1 MRLSLRSLSLRTKM
15 LLASLLVE
23 AIMLAVLMGNSVR
36 VAQDELSAQ
45 ARLRIESMAP
55 LLNAALAGPLV
66 QHDYAT
72 LQDILTEA
80 IRSEGFAYLVLL
92 DPEGGRIAQAGLG
105 PEDPLPPLDR
115 TLAGVNDRIYD
126 ASTSIGYGRARY
138 GQLQYGISTGFI
150 EQARSRLYR
159 QGVLIAGGGILLTFV
174 LLLLLAYWLTRR
186 LDQLTHASLSLA
198 EQRFDTPLPAPGKDE
213 VGRLSAAFQAMSGQ
227 LRTRMA
233 QLQDSEQRFHA
244 IAQYTYDLELWADTH
259 GKVIWINPS
268 VQRMTGYTPEECLS
282 MADFPLTLVMP
293 EDLPEARH
301 RFQLAVQ
308 GVAGEGYQFR
318 MRRRDGSELWAAA
331 NWLPIYDRQ
340 GTHLGLR
347 ASVRDITQLKQVEQ
361 SLRDSLTRLQSSEA
375 LARQYLGDVERER
388 ARLMALLAAMNLGI
402 LFVGV
407 DRRVVYHNPA
417 FQHIWLI
424 PDALSLVGLPANQ
437 VFEHGV
443 CRIVR
448 ADDYRKHLERV
459 MESREITEI
468 WEINLRD
475 GRVITQISYPVQ
487 ERDGQI
493 IGHLW
498 VYEDV
503 TQERQTAEQLLRLAE
518 RDALTGL
525 YNRHRFQAELERML
539 TEAIRHDTSCA
550 LLFFDLDEF
559 KAINDHFGHRA
570 GDTLLVRV
578 ANELGGVVRKHES
591 LFRLGGDEF
600 AVLMPYAD
608 THQAEALAERIVRA
622 VAQIPFH
629 FDGQN
634 LRISSSLGISLF
646 PDHTTDLEQLVAYA
660 DAAMYQAK
668 QAGKNAWRIYRADLD
683 QTPEMVNR
691 LSWNERIDHAL
702 AQDLFE
708 LHFQGVYG
716 ARDRRLVHLE
726 ALLRLRDGETGELI
740 PPGRFIPVAEK
751 GPKIVDID
759 RWVLRRA
766 IHTLA
771 ERPNMPDIAVN
782 ISGRSFD
789 DPSLPEYIAEQL
801 RLNKVAAS
809 RLLVEVTETA
819 AVSDLADAERFIEAL
834 KKAGCRVCLDDFG
847 AGFASFAYLKH
858 IRVDVIKIDGMFT
871 RNLTHDHDN
880 QVFVRGMVE
889 VARGLGKT
897 TIAECV
903 EDEITLDLLAHIGVD
918 QVQGFHLDRPQQ
930 AHPALDQGQGPRGKG
945 QG

>member
-1 MRLSLRSLSLRTKM
+1 MKIHTLSLRAKM
-15 LLASLLVE
+15 LLASLVVEGVILV
-23 AIMLAVLMGNSVR
+23 LLMGNSVR
-36 VAQDELSAQ
+36 VAQDELTAQ

-55 LLNAALAGPLV
+55 LLNAALAGPMV

-80 IRSEGFAYLVLL
+80 LRSEGFAYLVLL
-92 DPEGGRIAQAGLG
+92 DSAGRRIAEAGLG
-105 PEDPLPPLDR
+105 PNDPLPSLDQS
-115 TLAGVNDRIYD
+115 LAGVDDRVFD
-126 ASTSIGYGRARY
+126 AITPIGYGQAQY
-138 GQLQYGISTGFI
+138 GQLHYGVSTRFI
-150 EQARSRLYR
+150 ELAEARLYR
-159 QGVLIAGGGILLTFV
+159 QGMLIAGGGILLTYV
-174 LLLLLAYWLTRR
+174 LLLLLSFWLTRR
-186 LDQLTHASLSLA
+186 LKQLTEASLSLA
-198 EQRFDTPLPAPGKDE
+198 EQRFDTPLPASGQDE
-213 VGRLSAAFQAMSGQ
+213 VGRLSSAFRAMSEQ
-227 LRTRMA
+227 LRARMEE
-233 QLQDSEQRFHA
+233 LQDSEQRFHA
-244 IAQYTYDLELWADTH
+244 IAQYTYDLELWADPH

-268 VQRMTGYTPEECLS
+268 VLRMTGYTPEECLE
-282 MADFPLTLVMP
+282 MREFPVCLIAP
-293 EDLPEARH
+293 EDVTEARH
-301 RFQLAVQ
+301 RYQLAIQ

-318 MRRRDGSELWAAA
+318 MLRKDGGLFWAAA
-331 NWLPIYDRQ
+331 NWLPIFNRQ
-340 GTHLGLR
+340 GQHLGLR

-361 SLRDSLTRLQSSEA
+361 SLRDSLSRLQYSET
-375 LARQYLGDVERER
+375 LARQYLGDVEQER

-402 LFVGV
+402 LFVGM
-407 DRRVVYHNPA
+407 DQRVVYHNPA
-417 FQHIWLI
+417 FSQIWHI
-424 PDALSLVGLPANQ
+424 PEGQSLVGLPANL
-437 VFEHGV
+437 VFERGG
-443 CRIVR
+443 CRIID
-448 ADDYRKHLERV
+448 AHEYQAHLQKALASKEV
-459 MESREITEI
+459 TEI
-468 WEINLRD
+468 WEIHLRD
-475 GRVITQISYPVQ
+475 NRVITQISYPVL
-487 ERDGQI
+487 ERDGQF

-525 YNRHRFQAELERML
+525 LNRHRFQKELERML
-539 TEAIRHDTSCA
+539 GEAIRHDTSCA

-578 ANELGGVVRKHES
+578 ANELGNVVRKHES

-600 AVLMPYAD
+600 AVLMPHAD
-608 THQAEALAERIVRA
+608 AHQAEVLADRIVRA

-634 LRISSSLGISLF
+634 LRISSSLGIALF
-646 PDHTTDLEQLVAYA
+646 PDHTTDTEQLVAYA

-702 AQDLFE
+702 ETDLFE
-708 LHFQGVYG
+708 LHFQGVYT
-716 ARDRRLVHLE
+716 AQERRLSHVE
-726 ALLRLRDGETGELI
+726 ALIRLRDEESGELI
-740 PPGRFIPVAEK
+740 PPGRFIPMAEK
-751 GPKIVDID
+751 GPKIVEID
-759 RWVLRRA
+759 RWVLRQVIR
-766 IHTLA
+766 TLA
-771 ERPNMPDIAVN
+771 ERPHMPDVAVN

-789 DPSLPEYIAEQL
+789 DPRLPEYIVEQL
-801 RLNKVAAS
+801 AAHQVPAS

-819 AVSDLADAERFIEAL
+819 AVADLTDAERFIEAL

-889 VARGLGKT
+889 VARGLGKV

-918 QVQGFHLDRPQQ
+918 QVQGYHLDRPQ
-930 AHPALDQGQGPRGKG
+930 ADHPALRR
-945 QG
+945 